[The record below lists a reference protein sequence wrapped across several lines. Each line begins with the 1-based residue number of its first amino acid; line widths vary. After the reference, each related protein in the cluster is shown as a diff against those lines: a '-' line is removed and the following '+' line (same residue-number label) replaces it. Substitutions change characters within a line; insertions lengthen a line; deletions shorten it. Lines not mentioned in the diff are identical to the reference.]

1 METALFQNVNT
12 VVFYV
17 LILLCMF
24 CWLFKKEIL
33 LMISRIAI
41 RHANRLV
48 YFFYSRMRDMILD
61 SVFFK
66 NKTRLIM
73 LFIILLFF
81 KTETAIG
88 FYWFPIALV
97 TGMFLGAIIATRDT
111 DGTGYTT
118 KYVVPDIV
126 YTISSICVS
135 IGMFLFFY
143 KNNLIC
149 GSTLNILITMLAY
162 TAVTERSLF
171 LGKHALVYQGL
182 YMMSGENDRIKS
194 HLR

>member
-12 VVFYV
+12 IVFYV
-17 LILLCMF
+17 LILLCVF
-24 CWLFKKEIL
+24 CWFFSKEIFHK
-33 LMISRIAI
+33 IDRIAI

-48 YFFYSRMRDMILD
+48 YFFYSRMREMILD

-88 FYWFPIALV
+88 FYWFPVALII
-97 TGMFLGAIIATRDT
+97 GMFLGAIIATRDT
-111 DGTGYTT
+111 DGTGYTA

-126 YTISSICVS
+126 YTISSIGMTAV
-135 IGMFLFFY
+135 MFLFFY
-143 KNNLIC
+143 KNNLMC
-149 GSTLNILITMLAY
+149 GSTVNTLITILIYLM
-162 TAVTERSLF
+162 VTERSLF
-171 LGKHALVYQGL
+171 LGKHALVYEGM